1 MSKYVIFD
9 LEMCK
14 VGKNKRTDMFPYA
27 KELIQIGAVLM
38 DEAYTIIDWFATYV
52 TPQVGALDLDIIKLT
67 GITRE
72 KLKGAP
78 STAEALAR
86 FSEWI
91 PEDAVLVEWSD
102 NDRDQFYNE
111 LYGKDIYDDKLED
124 LLEEIIDCQEAFG
137 EKMNSE
143 RQYMLSE
150 ALIIADINNY
160 SDGAHDALVD
170 AMNTAMLFRKIKTE
184 KEFKLSPYLV
194 QASA

>member
-14 VGKNKRTDMFPYA
+14 VGKNKRTAMFPYA
-27 KELIQIGAVLM
+27 RELIQIGAVLM
-38 DEAYTIIDWFATYV
+38 DESYSIVDRFATYV
-52 TPQVGALDLDIIKLT
+52 APQLGALDLDIIRLT

-72 KLKGAP
+72 KLDGAP
-78 STAEALAR
+78 STEEALAQ
-86 FSEWI
+86 FSDWI

-102 NDRDQFYNE
+102 NDRNQLYNE

-160 SDGAHDALVD
+160 TDGAHDALVD

-194 QASA
+194 

>member
-14 VGKNKRTDMFPYA
+14 VGKNKRTAMFPYA
-27 KELIQIGAVLM
+27 RELIQIGAVLM
-38 DEAYTIIDWFATYV
+38 DESYSIVDRFATYV
-52 TPQVGALDLDIIKLT
+52 APQLGALDLDIIRLT
-67 GITRE
+67 GITQE
-72 KLKGAP
+72 KLQDAP
-78 STAEALAR
+78 STEEALAQ
-86 FSEWI
+86 FSDWN
-91 PEDAVLVEWSD
+91 PEDVVLVEWSD
-102 NDRDQFYNE
+102 NDTNQLYNE

-160 SDGAHDALVD
+160 TDGAHDALVD

-194 QASA
+194 

>member
-52 TPQVGALDLDIIKLT
+52 TPQFGALDLDIIKLT